1 MNSITAFL
9 GNILKSGVF
18 GLGGIEDQAN
28 TALKDYIGEDLGQG
42 DADSS
47 RQFWKETI
55 TILARM
61 ADWLIPVIMIIIG
74 MVGAI
79 YFTVIGI
86 KYAKADGEE
95 QKNEAKKKLINAGIG
110 VGISLL
116 IMLVLLII
124 LNNAQSIKDFI
135 MQKSGNTTTQTDK

>member
-18 GLGGIEDQAN
+18 KLGGFEDQAS
-28 TALKDYIGEDLGQG
+28 
-42 DADSS
+42 DAFNGSAGHEYVYGATS
-47 RQFWKETI
+47 GSNKEFWKDAI
-55 TILARM
+55 LILAKI

-79 YFTVIGI
+79 YFTVVGI
-86 KYAKADGEE
+86 RYAKAENEE
-95 QKNEAKKKLINAGIG
+95 HKNEAKKKLINAGIG

-116 IMLVLLII
+116 IMIALLLVLS
-124 LNNAQSIKDFI
+124 NADAIANFVGKA
-135 MQKSGNTTTQTDK
+135 QTSEG